1 MALNM
6 SPVVI
11 ALWFSVALAGSL
23 TACGRSHP
31 PSQAP
36 TPDQQPTPRATAA
49 SQTPPSQPEAVKLYR
64 QMGLLAEGGDTPFI
78 GSISLLGSK
87 FSDSTLFVLTVSVPS
102 RGLTFV
108 RENDRYRA
116 SYSAT
121 LTLTPSNGIARRFES
136 HQIVRVAAFKETS
149 RSDESVL
156 YQQMVMVQPGA
167 YDLGF
172 SLRDDA
178 GAKGSSIEANLN
190 VPRIRAG
197 SLSSPI
203 PVYDAVPRSTLDSLP
218 QIVPTPKATYTL
230 GQDSAL
236 SVYLEGYA
244 ADSAKLL
251 IRAAVFGEN
260 TSTPVWS
267 DTVSLARHDALFSG
281 VISVPIARLGIGPLT
296 MTAVASGR
304 SDTTKTPI
312 FITFGEDLPVA
323 TFSEMV
329 SYLRYFGSSARLQA
343 LRDAPPDARAGV
355 WAAFLRETD
364 PDPATPV
371 NEAMRD
377 YFGRI
382 AEANGRFREEGETGW
397 LTDRGRVFV
406 ALGAPDQYYE
416 PNTTDMNQRGRT
428 QVWDYRRHRL
438 QIVFTDQTGFGRWR
452 MTVGSEADFDAL
464 VRRELSR

>member
-1 MALNM
+1 M
-6 SPVVI
+6 SRVVV
-11 ALWFSVALAGSL
+11 ALWLLVVLTGSS
-23 TACGRSHP
+23 TACGRGHP

-36 TPDQQPTPRATAA
+36 SPVQQPTHRATAP

-64 QMGLLAEGGDTPFI
+64 QMGLLAEGGDTPFV
-78 GSISLLGSK
+78 GSVSFLGSK
-87 FSDSTLFVLTVSVPS
+87 FADSTLFVLTVSVPS

-121 LTLTPSNGIARRFES
+121 LSLTPPNGIARRFES

-156 YQQMVMVQPGA
+156 YQQMVMVQPGT

-178 GAKGSSIEANLN
+178 GAKGSSIEANVN

-203 PVYDAVPRSTLDSLP
+203 PVYEAVPRSRLDSLP
-218 QIVPTPKATYTL
+218 RIVPTPKATFTL

-244 ADSAKLL
+244 PDSAKLP
-251 IRAAVFGEN
+251 ITTAVFGESA
-260 TSTPVWS
+260 STPVWS
-267 DTVSLARHDALFSG
+267 DTTFLARHDALFSG
-281 VISVPIARLGIGPLT
+281 VISVPIARLGVGALT
-296 MTAVASGR
+296 MTVVVAGR
-304 SDTTKTPI
+304 SDTTKAPV
-312 FITFGEDLPVA
+312 FVTFGEDLPVA

-355 WAAFLRETD
+355 WAEFVRETD

-377 YFGRI
+377 YFARI
-382 AEANGRFREEGETGW
+382 AEANTRFREEGETGW

-438 QIVFTDQTGFGRWR
+438 QIVFIDQTGFGRWR
-452 MTVGSEADFDAL
+452 MTVGSEAEFDAL

>member
-1 MALNM
+1 
-6 SPVVI
+6 
-11 ALWFSVALAGSL
+11 
-23 TACGRSHP
+23 
-31 PSQAP
+31 
-36 TPDQQPTPRATAA
+36 
-49 SQTPPSQPEAVKLYR
+49 
-64 QMGLLAEGGDTPFI
+64 MGLLAEGGDTPFV
-78 GSISLLGSK
+78 GSVSFLGSK
-87 FSDSTLFVLTVSVPS
+87 FVDSTLFVLTVSIPS

-121 LTLTPSNGIARRFES
+121 LTLSPPNGAPRRFES

-156 YQQMVMVQPGA
+156 YQQMLMVQPGT

-178 GAKGSSIEANLN
+178 GAKGSSVEASLN
-190 VPRIRAG
+190 VPRITAG
-197 SLSSPI
+197 SLSPPI
-203 PVYDAVPRSTLDSLP
+203 PVYDVVPRGKLDSLP
-218 QIVPTPKATYTL
+218 HIVPTPKATYAL
-230 GQDSAL
+230 GQDSVL
-236 SVYLEGYA
+236 SVYLEGYTSNA
-244 ADSAKLL
+244 QSLSIELSA
-251 IRAAVFGEN
+251 FGEY
-260 TSTPVWS
+260 TSTPTWS

-281 VISVPIARLGIGPLT
+281 VVSVPIARLGVGALT
-296 MTAVASGR
+296 LTAVATGH
-304 SDTTKTPI
+304 SDTTKAPV
-312 FITFGEDLPVA
+312 FVTFGEDLPVA
-323 TFSEMV
+323 TFSEML
-329 SYLRYFGSSARLQA
+329 SYLRYFGSPARLQA
-343 LRDAPPDARAGV
+343 LRDAPPNARAGA

-364 PDPATPV
+364 PNPATPV
-371 NEAMRD
+371 NEALRD

-382 AEANGRFREEGETGW
+382 AEANVRFREESETGW

-438 QIVFTDQTGFGRWR
+438 QIVFIDQTGFGRWR

>member
-1 MALNM
+1 M
-6 SPVVI
+6 SRVVI
-11 ALWFSVALAGSL
+11 PLSLQSVLIGSL
-23 TACGRSHP
+23 TACGGSHP
-31 PSQAP
+31 PPQTAV
-36 TPDQQPTPRATAA
+36 PDQQPAHGAA
-49 SQTPPSQPEAVKLYR
+49 APSQTMPGQPESVKLYR
-64 QMGLLAEGGDTPFI
+64 QMGLLAEGGDTPFV
-78 GSISLLGSK
+78 GSVSFLGSK
-87 FSDSTLFVLTVSVPS
+87 FADSTLFVLTVSVPT

-108 RENDRYRA
+108 RENERYRA

-121 LTLTPSNGIARRFES
+121 LSLTPPNGVARRFES

-156 YQQMVMVQPGA
+156 YQQMLLVQPGA

-178 GAKGSSIEANLN
+178 GAKGSSIEASVNI
-190 VPRIRAG
+190 PRISGG

-203 PVYDAVPRSTLDSLP
+203 PVYEVVPRSRLDSLP
-218 QIVPTPKATYTL
+218 RIVPTPKATFAL
-230 GQDSAL
+230 GQDSVL

-244 ADSAKLL
+244 PDASRLS
-251 IRAAVFGEN
+251 ITTSVFGEN

-267 DTVSLARHDALFSG
+267 DTMSLARHDALFSG
-281 VISVPIARLGIGPLT
+281 VISVPITRLGVGALT
-296 MTAVASGR
+296 MTAVVTGR
-304 SDTTKTPI
+304 SDTTKAPL
-312 FITFGEDLPVA
+312 FVTFGEDLPVA

-355 WAAFLRETD
+355 WAAFLRATD

-382 AEANGRFREEGETGW
+382 AQANARFREEGEVGW

-416 PNTTDMNQRGRT
+416 PNTTDMNQRGRA

-438 QIVFTDQTGFGRWR
+438 QVVFIDQTGFGRWR
-452 MTVGSEADFDAL
+452 MTVGSQADFEAL

>member
-1 MALNM
+1 M
-6 SPVVI
+6 SRVVI
-11 ALWFSVALAGSL
+11 SSWLQLVLIGLSI
-23 TACGRSHP
+23 ACGPSHP
-31 PSQAP
+31 PAQTPA
-36 TPDQQPTPRATAA
+36 PDQQPVHRTAPS
-49 SQTPPSQPEAVKLYR
+49 SQAAPSQPEAVQLYR
-64 QMGLLAEGGDTPFI
+64 RMGLLAEGGDTPFV
-78 GSISLLGSK
+78 GSVSFLGSK
-87 FSDSTLFVLTVSVPS
+87 FADSTLFMLTVSVPT

-121 LTLTPSNGIARRFES
+121 LSLTPSNGVARRFES

-156 YQQMVMVQPGA
+156 YQQIILVQPGT
-167 YDLGF
+167 YDLDLA
-172 SLRDDA
+172 LRDDA
-178 GAKGSSIEANLN
+178 GAKGSSIAASLN
-190 VPRIRAG
+190 VPRISVG

-203 PVYDAVPRSTLDSLP
+203 PIYEVVPRSRLDSLP
-218 QIVPTPKATYTL
+218 RIVPTPKATFAL

-236 SVYLEGYA
+236 SVYLEAYA
-244 ADSAKLL
+244 PNGPSLS
-251 IRAAVFGEN
+251 IRTAVFGEN
-260 TSTPVWS
+260 TSIPVWS
-267 DTVSLARHDALFSG
+267 DTVSLAWHGALFSG
-281 VISVPIARLGIGPLT
+281 VVNVPVARLGVGALT
-296 MTAVASGR
+296 MTAVITGHA
-304 SDTTKTPI
+304 DTTKTPI
-312 FITFGEDLPVA
+312 FVTFGEDLPVA
-323 TFSEMV
+323 TFNEMV

-343 LRDAPPDARAGV
+343 LRDAPPNARAGV

-371 NEAMRD
+371 NEALRD

-382 AEANGRFREEGETGW
+382 AQANARFREEGEIGW

-416 PNTTDMNQRGRT
+416 PNTTDMNQRGRA

-438 QIVFTDQTGFGRWR
+438 QVVFIDQTGFGRWR
-452 MTVGSEADFDAL
+452 MTVGSEAEFEAL

>member
-1 MALNM
+1 M
-6 SPVVI
+6 
-11 ALWFSVALAGSL
+11 
-23 TACGRSHP
+23 H
-31 PSQAP
+31 
-36 TPDQQPTPRATAA
+36 RA
-49 SQTPPSQPEAVKLYR
+49 TPPSQKPPGQSDAVKLYR
-64 QMGLLAEGGDTPFI
+64 QMGLLAEGGDTPFV
-78 GSISLLGSK
+78 GSVSFLGSK
-87 FSDSTLFVLTVSVPS
+87 SADSTLFVLTVSVPT

-116 SYSAT
+116 SYSAI
-121 LTLTPSNGIARRFES
+121 LSLTPPNGAPRRFES

-149 RSDESVL
+149 RADESVL
-156 YQQMVMVQPGA
+156 YQQMVLVPPGT

-178 GAKGSSIEANLN
+178 GAKGSSIEANVN
-190 VPRIRAG
+190 VPRISVG

-203 PVYDAVPRSTLDSLP
+203 PVYEVTPRSRLDSLP
-218 QIVPTPKATYTL
+218 RIVPTPKATFAL

-244 ADSAKLL
+244 PDGPRLEIKTS
-251 IRAAVFGEN
+251 VFGEN

-267 DTVSLARHDALFSG
+267 DTVSLARHETLFSG
-281 VISVPIARLGIGPLT
+281 VVNVPIGRLGLGALT
-296 MTAVASGR
+296 LTAVAMGH
-304 SDTTKTPI
+304 SDTTKTPV
-312 FITFGEDLPVA
+312 FVTFGEDLPVA
-323 TFSEMV
+323 TFTEMV
-329 SYLRYFGSSARLQA
+329 SYLRYFASSTRLQA
-343 LRDAPPDARAGV
+343 LRDAPAETRGGL

-364 PDPATPV
+364 PDPSTPV

-382 AEANGRFREEGETGW
+382 AEANARFREEGETGW

-438 QIVFTDQTGFGRWR
+438 QIVFVDQTGFGRWR
-452 MTVGSEADFDAL
+452 MTVGSEADFDAI